1 MKLPHT
7 SRTSERHHNLLPFV
21 PLPHG
26 AKGGGGVDNVRCGR
40 SELRTSYE
48 YCRVLLQRRYIF
60 KISSYIR
67 KTDLY
72 VPGDTFQRDRTL
84 RTQPSLISTSLFF
97 SRPKSRAAGLYVA
110 LSTPGPPVMPF
121 RGWLCSDASS
131 TEALVQPEACCEK
144 FHAFPASP
152 HRAQLCSPP
161 TGRLYCSH
169 FCLRSSC
176 EFLRTK
182 GKRTT

>member
-1 MKLPHT
+1 MAQ
-7 SRTSERHHNLLPFV
+7 RE
-21 PLPHG
+21 G
-26 AKGGGGVDNVRCGR
+26 AAWTTFGVVVA
-40 SELRTSYE
+40 SYVLRTSTVGYFFSVDINLK
-48 YCRVLLQRRYIF
+48 Y
-60 KISSYIR
+60 SSYICFLDIDR
-67 KTDLY
+67 P